1 MLFMVPPPIR
11 AVLGIALLVIGLLL
25 HMVLL
30 EAAGAIAI
38 VITVYMWLNHRTG
51 PSR

>member
-1 MLFMVPPPIR
+1 
-11 AVLGIALLVIGLLL
+11 
-25 HMVLL
+25 MVLL